1 MKLNISRLRK
11 LLFMLVMVFSF
22 TMVQAQEKVVTGL
35 VTDANDGMGI
45 PGASVVVKGTTIGTT
60 TDIDGNYTLNVDT
73 NATIIYSFVGY
84 RPQEILVGSQTQ
96 INVILSIET
105 ENLSEVV
112 VIGYGVQKKKDKTGA
127 VAKVKA
133 SELNGGTLT
142 DPMQALQGKAAG
154 VTITKQGGD
163 PNSGFNVRV
172 RGSAGFSSNV
182 SPLYVIDGVPGV
194 DPTTIAPEDIE
205 DYTILKDA
213 SSTAI
218 YGSRGSNGVI
228 FITTKS
234 GKAGKTKVE
243 FNSYVAI
250 DNVAN
255 KLDLLSANE
264 YRDFASENNINIID
278 GGASTDWQDEI
289 YRTGITHNNNFAI
302 SGGNDQFNYRGSVT
316 HSSYEGVIDGSAKER
331 TIGRLDI
338 AQKALNDK
346 LTINMGVSATLED
359 NSYLNYGGNGVTDVL
374 FQAFQRNP
382 TLPVYNEDGSYN
394 QDETGLFNY
403 NNPRDIIDNV
413 TNDRD
418 AKRLF
423 GNFSL
428 NYEILKGLNAK
439 ATIGYMRDDEE
450 KSYFEPAESK
460 YNELGYG
467 NREYSNN
474 ETKSFEAVVSYNKLI
489 NGVHNFGA
497 LAGYS
502 YQEFNYDG
510 FKAQGKEP
518 LSNEIGVDNL
528 EVFNSLVLGDISSYR
543 GSNKLVGFFGRM
555 TYDYKSKYYL
565 TATIR
570 KDGSSK
576 FGKNN
581 EWGWFPSASAGW
593 SLSEEDFIKDNF
605 EFVDILKLRVGW
617 GISGN
622 QDFANYKDI
631 AIVGYNGSGI
641 DPNTGDPIVT
651 LDYQTNANPDLKW
664 EENHELNFGLDFSFL
679 NNRVGGSIEYYTKD
693 TKDLLAPY
701 SVPTPPY
708 NHDIIFANNGKIK
721 NTGVEITLNGYP
733 IKNDDFEWN
742 TTLTYSSNNNEV
754 ESLDTG
760 GDFDIKF
767 KNVGYID
774 APGMVGVSTQ
784 RIMPGYSLGTFYGL
798 EYAGIDSN
806 GLWLIKGN
814 DGKTYRANEIDVN
827 DPKYT
832 KVIGNALPDFELGW
846 SNRFSYKKW
855 DLNFAFRAVVG
866 HDVLNV
872 SRLVLGNPAQL
883 KGGAN
888 GLNEAAAVASAVQQ
902 GGVYSDFYIE
912 DGSYIKLDNLNL
924 GYTFDTKNWKMIEK
938 LRIYASANNLFTL
951 TNYSGIDPEVNFD
964 GGDKDSGEVYF
975 GIDQYNIYPKTRTF
989 TFGLNMTF

>member
-1 MKLNISRLRK
+1 MELNISMLRK
-11 LLFMLVMVFSF
+11 LLLMLVTVFSF
-22 TMVQAQEKVVTGL
+22 TVLQAQEKAVSGT

-45 PGASVVVKGTTIGTT
+45 PGVSVVVKGTTIGTT
-60 TDIDGNYTLNVDT
+60 TDIDGNYTLKVDANST
-73 NATIIYSFVGY
+73 LVFSFVGY
-84 RPQEILVGSQTQ
+84 KTQEILVGEQSQ
-96 INVILSIET
+96 INVILNVES
-105 ENLSEVV
+105 ENLSEI
-112 VIGYGVQKKKDKTGA
+112 VIVGYGVQKKKDKTGA

-133 SELNGGTLT
+133 DELNGGTLT
-142 DPMQALQGKAAG
+142 DPMQAMQGKAAG
-154 VTITKQGGD
+154 VVITKQGGD

-182 SPLYVIDGVPGV
+182 SPLYVVDGIPGV

-205 DYTILKDA
+205 SYDILKDA

-243 FNSYVAI
+243 INSYVAV
-250 DNVAN
+250 DNVA
-255 KLDLLSANE
+255 KELDLLSASE
-264 YRDFASENNINIID
+264 YRQFATDNGINIID

-289 YRTGITHNNNFAI
+289 YKTGITHNNNIAI
-302 SGGNDQFNYRGSVT
+302 SGGNEQFNYRGSVT
-316 HSSYEGVIDGSAKER
+316 HTDFEGVVDGSSKER
-331 TIGRLDI
+331 TIARLDI
-338 AQKALNDK
+338 TQKALNNK
-346 LTINMGVSATLED
+346 LTFNMGVSGTFEKND
-359 NSYLNYGGNGVTDVL
+359 YINYGGNGDTDVL

-382 TLPVYNEDGSYN
+382 TLPVYNADGSYH
-394 QDETGLFNY
+394 QDETGLFHY

-413 TNDRD
+413 ENNRD
-418 AKRLF
+418 AKRFL
-423 GNFSL
+423 GNFSVD
-428 NYEILKGLNAK
+428 YEILEGLNFK
-439 ATIGYMRDDEE
+439 TTLGYIRDDEE

-467 NREYSNN
+467 NREYNNN
-474 ETKSFEAVVSYNKLI
+474 ETKSLEAVLTFKKVFNDA
-489 NGVHNFGA
+489 HNIGA

-528 EVFNSLVLGDISSYR
+528 EVFNNIVLGDISSYR
-543 GSNKLVGFFGRM
+543 GSSKLIGFFGRL
-555 TYDYKSKYYL
+555 TYDYMSKYYF

-570 KDGSSK
+570 RDGSSK
-576 FGKNN
+576 FGDNK
-581 EWGWFPSASAGW
+581 EWGWFPSASVGW
-593 SLSEEDFIKDNF
+593 SLSEEDFIKNNF
-605 EFVDILKLRVGW
+605 DFVDILKLRAGW

-631 AIVGYNGSGI
+631 AIVGYNGSGV
-641 DPNTGDPIVT
+641 DPNTGEPIVT
-651 LDYQTNANPDLKW
+651 MDYKTNANPDLKW
-664 EENHELNFGLDFSFL
+664 EENHEINFGLDFSFF
-679 NNRVGGSIEYYTKD
+679 NNRFGGSVEYYIKE

-708 NHDIIFANNGKIK
+708 NHDIIFANNGEIK
-721 NTGVEITLNGYP
+721 NTGLEVTLNGYP
-733 IKNDDFEWN
+733 IKNEDFEWH
-742 TTLTYSSNNNEV
+742 TTLTYSTNDNEV
-754 ESLDTG
+754 KSLDTG

-767 KNVGYID
+767 KDVGFID
-774 APGMVGVSTQ
+774 GPGMVGVASQ

-806 GLWLIKGN
+806 GLWLIRGN
-814 DGKTYRANEIDVN
+814 NGQIHRANEIDVN

-832 KVIGNALPDFELGW
+832 KPIGNALPDFELGW
-846 SNRFSYKKW
+846 SNRFKYKNW
-855 DLNFAFRAVVG
+855 DLSFAFRAVVG

-872 SRLVLGNPAQL
+872 SRLILGNPAQL
-883 KGGAN
+883 KGGSN
-888 GLNEAAAVASAVQQ
+888 GLKEAAVLADVVQQ

-912 DGSYIKLDNLNL
+912 DGSFLKLDNMVL
-924 GYTFDTKNWKMIEK
+924 GYTFNTGNWKMIDK
-938 LRIYASANNLFTL
+938 LRVYASANNIFTL
-951 TNYSGIDPEVNFD
+951 TNYNGIDPELNFD
-964 GGDKDSGEVYF
+964 GGDKDNGEVYF

-989 TFGLNMTF
+989 TLGVNLTF